1 MAVSKWSK
9 KLAGMKS
16 AWKASE
22 DTYKETF
29 GAADIPEDTYV
40 AQLQEA
46 MLDEDKKQNVVIR
59 REHIITEGAHK
70 GVVVRDRMNLSN
82 DMGQVFVRRWLQ
94 MLGVDIPED
103 ISELETLVS
112 EIKKAAPVCKV
123 RIRHSG
129 DFTNVDVISVEDGAD
144 ATVEAASGD
153 SGVDLD
159 TLDKDGLR
167 KLVVD
172 NDLEIPGYRKMSEDE
187 LRAAITEKIGGD
199 SAPAEIPAADDS
211 ADAGIDLD
219 AMDKAEMLKLIADNE
234 LKPADLDFANELKM
248 KGAKEDAL
256 RAALTKYLSDSAD
269 APSGA
274 EAVDETLQA
283 ARIFCGTWDVAIE
296 ADADLDDIKTALKK
310 CRFPS
315 KELDETEKA
324 LLVTIEMTECIQ
336 EEQAAKKKLLIKK

>member
-1 MAVSKWSK
+1 MAVSKWAK
-9 KLAGMKS
+9 KLSGMKT

-59 REHIITEGAHK
+59 REHIITEGEHK

-82 DMGQVFVRRWLQ
+82 DMGLVFVRRWLQ

-103 ISELETLVS
+103 SAELETLVS

-144 ATVEAASGD
+144 ATATSDD

-159 TLDKDGLR
+159 ALDKDGLR

-199 SAPAEIPAADDS
+199 SAPAETPAADDS

-219 AMDKAEMLKLIADNE
+219 AMDKAEMLKLVVDNE
-234 LKPADLDFANELKM
+234 LKPADLGFANELKM

-256 RAALTKYLSDSAD
+256 RAALTKYLTESAD

-315 KELDETEKA
+315 KELDESEKA

-336 EEQAAKKKLLIKK
+336 EEQAAKKKLLLKK